1 MNQSHHAYCD
11 VALAMHQ
18 RRNMSLALCLGLVG
32 SSAPKKSPLFR
43 VIPAGNE
50 FFHVVDSTTGKV
62 KGFRRD
68 HNEACALAR
77 RLEARDADQLRG

>member
-11 VALAMHQ
+11 VALAMNR

-32 SSAPKKSPLFR
+32 SSAPKTSPRHR
-43 VIPAGNE
+43 VIPVSDK
-50 FFHVVDSTTGKV
+50 FFHIVDGQTGKV
-62 KGFRRD
+62 VGFRRD

-77 RLEARDADQLRG
+77 RLETRHADQLRG

>member
-1 MNQSHHAYCD
+1 
-11 VALAMHQ
+11 
-18 RRNMSLALCLGLVG
+18 MSLALCLGLVG

-50 FFHVVDSTTGKV
+50 FFHVVDSATGKV
-62 KGFRRD
+62 KGFRRN

-77 RLEARDADQLRG
+77 SLESRHANKLCG

>member
-1 MNQSHHAYCD
+1 MNQSQHTYFD
-11 VALAMHQ
+11 VALAMNQ
-18 RRNMSLALCLGLVG
+18 RRNMSLALYLGLLG
-32 SSAPKKSPLFR
+32 SSAPKTSPLFR

-62 KGFRRD
+62 KGFRRN

-77 RLEARDADQLRG
+77 KLESK

>member
-1 MNQSHHAYCD
+1 MIQSQHAYCD
-11 VALAMHQ
+11 VALAMNQ

-32 SSAPKKSPLFR
+32 SSTPKTSPLFR
-43 VIPAGNE
+43 VIPAGND

-77 RLEARDADQLRG
+77 RLEYSHADKLRG

>member
-11 VALAMHQ
+11 VALAMNQ

-32 SSAPKKSPLFR
+32 SSVPKNAPRYR
-43 VIPAGNE
+43 VIPAGHE
-50 FFHVVDSTTGKV
+50 FFHVVEVTTGKV
-62 KGFRRD
+62 VGFRRD

-77 RLEARDADQLRG
+77 RLETRHADQLRG

>member
-11 VALAMHQ
+11 VALAINQ
-18 RRNMSLALCLGLVG
+18 RRNMALALCLGLVG
-32 SSAPKKSPLFR
+32 SNAPKASPMFR

-68 HNEACALAR
+68 HNEACALAQ
-77 RLEARDADQLRG
+77 RLETRHANQLRG